1 MVSNDSS
8 CPNFGTAMPKILGL
22 IYVNQ
27 VSTMIRTK
35 FTLSLHD
42 VVLGLLQYIDPV
54 LDLQI
59 KLRPLKMVLID
70 YP

>member
-1 MVSNDSS
+1 
-8 CPNFGTAMPKILGL
+8 
-22 IYVNQ
+22 
-27 VSTMIRTK
+27 MIRTK

-59 KLRPLKMVLID
+59 KLRPLKMVPID
-70 YP
+70 SP